1 VLFQCPNYQRADFIA
16 KCASERLQDVLNNKE
31 SAQAAA
37 KWLVQSGIL
46 PQFQAVKAMDAEDIS
61 GYQPFQSLEA
71 W

>member
-16 KCASERLQDVLNNKE
+16 KCASKRLQDVLNNKE

-46 PQFQAVKAMDAEDIS
+46 PQF
-61 GYQPFQSLEA
+61 
-71 W
+71 